1 MGDKAA
7 KVQRKYLKDL
17 QKALRNI
24 VQDHYKKKTKS
35 FFLEMKY
42 KETSGGSRL
51 LQRMVW
57 TADLFFQLQF
67 NQKQLKTSQSRH
79 GSNIFKHQGFF
90 IKDFFR

>member
-17 QKALRNI
+17 QKALRTI
-24 VQDHYKKKTKS
+24 VQDHYRKKSLSFWKWNKKKQVVAQD
-35 FFLEMKY
+35 FY
-42 KETSGGSRL
+42 KEL
-51 LQRMVW
+51 CELQIM
-57 TADLFFQLQF
+57 FFQLQF

-90 IKDFFR
+90 IKDSF